1 MATAGTG
8 GVGAR
13 SYVGES
19 VVQGSRSKATLGFDY
34 LRSSFML
41 IFSFCC

>member
-19 VVQGSRSKATLGFDY
+19 VVQGSSKATLGFDY